1 MGPIIAHYRL
11 PNLQMKVLQAL
22 KSHNNLCEVWILL
35 RSVENA
41 EIEDSSELIPTLIL
55 WTEMLYN

>member
-22 KSHNNLCEVWILL
+22 KSHNNLCKVWILL